1 MKIKMKLVLFMILML
16 LNIVL
21 NMRISLTKIKNNSNE
36 MLTNQVSTEEKTS
49 IQATATS
56 QEKSA
61 IKPVDP
67 TKSAGKTEE
76 ELYELERANA
86 MAEMIF

>member
-1 MKIKMKLVLFMILML
+1 MKLVLFMILIL
-16 LNIVL
+16 LNNVL
-21 NMRISLTKIKNNSNE
+21 NMRISLTKIKNNANE
-36 MLTNQVSTEEKTS
+36 MLTNQVSTEEKTT
-49 IQATATS
+49 IQVTATS

-67 TKSAGKTEE
+67 IKSAGKTEE